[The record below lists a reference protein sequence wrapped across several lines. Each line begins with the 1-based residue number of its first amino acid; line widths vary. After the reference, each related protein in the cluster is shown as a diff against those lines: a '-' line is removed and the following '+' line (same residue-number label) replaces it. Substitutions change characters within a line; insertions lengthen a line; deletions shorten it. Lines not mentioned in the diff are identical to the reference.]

1 MAIQFVKPIETEY
14 DSQFMP
20 LPLDTIYKNI
30 ETQQQGLDTARADLN
45 KTQINLKGPF
55 WAAQQGAETPIKDKY
70 QKQVDELK
78 ERLEK
83 DKGNYSVIA
92 SKLAEVNQKFQN
104 DPEVQ
109 QLIRH
114 EQLEKKNIDLAKI
127 AGGTAFMPN
136 IQYVD
141 SATQEIKFK
150 DWRNVKDEDI
160 VAPVE
165 DKTLEHVNKLVVEKL
180 QEQYRITYNKPQ
192 AFVYK
197 DPASG
202 AYIVLEEPGTSS
214 KKEIISSNPIISKA
228 IKSASELLA
237 LDASGQGRIL
247 REFKENPFVPPVIL
261 PNGQQV
267 IKRGYSSPAELEK
280 FIEKAVDIVSY
291 QRTEEKSPKYRVEI
305 EGTALDA
312 GSSGGGVSPQPIDYN
327 YTIFQGPTVDAS
339 GASNYSQNLGDLQ
352 LSVERMEATTFNNYI
367 KELGTIAAVT
377 NGTGN
382 AAYNVITEFDGILNE
397 LLTNAELSS
406 RAMQLFRDGDNQGN
420 EYTLYSLLQDKDAAL
435 VDNNLAKLM
444 DELGEEGENK
454 SVYRDARAKFFTLM
468 NNLADSP
475 DKATQ
480 DIAERFFAMNT
491 EITDKKLVVQN
502 LEKIEEQI
510 GKTVISEALKNAEF
524 QAELAKIYPDATRR
538 NNVIEALKENNGDNN
553 TALSFYKALGGDKYE
568 LSILDPSVG
577 NYFKGIFSTELE
589 QQYLGQA
596 RELTKNS
603 KFDKLYSALDKFRQ
617 TNPVTAKI
625 AQEEYIVDLDNTE
638 SRSQFKKFFEEQK
651 DYYNNNPQNLLNLF
665 QNYGYTAGK
674 DIGKTNLNLN
684 DVREVFNNA
693 TLKSPNFSL
702 DADEQV
708 KVSDINLG
716 SLGESSLPIM
726 YVTVKDK
733 KGDSSTIPVTLP
745 QVNKT
750 DLAEFIGSFVADD
763 NSNVQDKGAEIYA
776 RVLLAPS
783 SISSVATALAIT
795 ENSGRLKDEV
805 IKFKFQNEDYA
816 IKINGQNN
824 STIGKLTDPNDIST
838 FAPLSETKTKNGE
851 RLPVNIS
858 NFSQFL
864 RFMGYHQMQ
873 YLSDQ
878 GDLAAGESQRQRDAT
893 YGGLSRGSQ
902 MFDGQSDG
910 NTTTT
915 TSTTGAGGSTGG
927 SLGKFRME

>member
-55 WAAQQGAETPIKDKY
+55 WASQQNAETPIKEKY
-70 QKQVDELK
+70 QSEVDELK
-78 ERLEK
+78 ERLER

-109 QLIRH
+109 KLVRQ
-114 EQLEKKNIDLAKI
+114 EQLEKKNIDLGKI
-127 AGGTAFMPN
+127 QGGTAFMPN

-141 SATQEIKFK
+141 PVTQEIKFK
-150 DWRNVKDEDI
+150 DWKDVKDEDI

-180 QEQYRITYNKPQ
+180 QEQYRLTYNKPQ

-202 AYIVLEEPGTSS
+202 AYIVLEEPGTLS
-214 KKEIISSNPIISKA
+214 KKEIISSNPIIAKA
-228 IKSASELLA
+228 IRSASELLA

-267 IKRGYSSPAELEK
+267 VKRGYSSPAELEK
-280 FIEKAVDIVSY
+280 FIERAVDIVSY
-291 QRTEEKSPKYRVEI
+291 QRTEEKSPKYRVET
-305 EGTALDA
+305 EGTALDP
-312 GSSGGGVSPQPIDYN
+312 GSSSGGVSPQPIDYN

-352 LSVERMEATTFNNYI
+352 LSVERMEATAFNNYI

-397 LLTNAELSS
+397 LLANAELSS
-406 RAMQLFRDGDNQGN
+406 RAMQLFRDGDNLGN

-524 QAELAKIYPDATRR
+524 QTELARIYPDATRR
-538 NNVIEALKENNGDNN
+538 NNVIEALKENNGKNN
-553 TALSFYKALGGDKYE
+553 TALLFYKALGGDKYE

-577 NYFKGIFSTELE
+577 DYFKGIFSTELE

-596 RELTKNS
+596 RQLTKDS
-603 KFDKLYSALDKFRQ
+603 KFDKLYSALDNFRQ
-617 TNPVTAKI
+617 NNPVTAKI

-638 SRSQFKKFFEEQK
+638 SRSQFKKFFEGQK
-651 DYYNNNPQNLLNLF
+651 DYYNKNPQNLLNLF

-684 DVREVFNNA
+684 DIREVFNNA

-702 DADEQV
+702 EAEEEV

-745 QVNKT
+745 QVNKN

-824 STIGKLTDPNDIST
+824 STIGKLTNPNDIST

-873 YLSDQ
+873 YLSVQ
-878 GDLAAGESQRQRDAT
+878 GDLAAGEAQRQRDVT
-893 YGGLSRGSQ
+893 YSGLPDASQ
-902 MFDGQSDG
+902 MFGGQSGG

-915 TSTTGAGGSTGG
+915 TTTTGVGGSTEG

>member
-180 QEQYRITYNKPQ
+180 QEQYRLTYNKPQ

-202 AYIVLEEPGTSS
+202 AYVVLEEPGTTS
-214 KKEIISSNPIISKA
+214 KKEIIKNNPIISQA
-228 IKSASELLA
+228 IRAASELLA

-247 REFKENPFVPPVIL
+247 KEFKENPFVPPVTL
-261 PNGQQV
+261 SNGQQV
-267 IKRGYSSPAELEK
+267 VKRGYSNPAELEK
-280 FIEKAVDIVSY
+280 FIERAVDIVSY
-291 QRTEEKSPKYRVEI
+291 QRTEEKAPKVRVET

-312 GSSGGGVSPQPIDYN
+312 GSSSGVSPQPIDYN
-327 YTIFQGPTVDAS
+327 FMLVSGPTVDYTPT
-339 GASNYSQNLGDLQ
+339 SNYSQTLGDLRRTI
-352 LSVERMEATTFNNYI
+352 EGNEATAFNNYI
-367 KELGTIAAVT
+367 LQIADLSATSPKAKAVL
-377 NGTGN
+377 
-382 AAYNVITEFDGILNE
+382 DGLDDM
-397 LLTNAELSS
+397 L
-406 RAMQLFRDGDNQGN
+406 R
-420 EYTLYSLLQDKDAAL
+420 AAL
-435 VDNNLAKLM
+435 QGEAIDEKKYRFIQQYKENPATTLFAVFNEEGKDDQSRLSGFVTELKEIKDNNETFQNVRAEFFRLMNDLAKDP
-444 DELGEEGENK
+444 DEATRVIAEQ
-454 SVYRDARAKFFTLM
+454 FFKMNAQISDDKLVA
-468 NNLADSP
+468 NNL
-475 DKATQ
+475 
-480 DIAERFFAMNT
+480 ER
-491 EITDKKLVVQN
+491 
-502 LEKIEEQI
+502 IESQI
-510 GKTVISEALKNAEF
+510 GKTIISEAFKDSEFLAEF
-524 QAELAKIYPDATRR
+524 NRLYKDNPKQAEAWKNILLD
-538 NNVIEALKENNGDNN
+538 ENSTNARIMYG
-553 TALSFYKALGGDKYE
+553 ALGGDKQQ
-568 LSILDPSVG
+568 LAVLDPT
-577 NYFKGIFSTELE
+577 FLE
-589 QQYLGQA
+589 YAGDVFMDALDLQYQGQA
-596 RELTKNS
+596 REIARNSGEQSIFQALKNF
-603 KFDKLYSALDKFRQ
+603 KEKTNITARIQ
-617 TNPVTAKI
+617 T
-625 AQEEYIVDLDNTE
+625 EEYIKDTSEGEKASRNFNPVLNTL
-638 SRSQFKKFFEEQK
+638 K
-651 DYYNNNPQNLLNLF
+651 DHYNKDENSFLTLLQNS
-665 QNYGYTAGK
+665 GYSVLEKGK
-674 DIGKTNLNLN
+674 SEFNLN
-684 DVREVFNNA
+684 DVREIFNNSMI
-693 TLKSPNFSL
+693 KSPDFKL
-702 DADEQV
+702 AGDEEV
-708 KVSDINLG
+708 TISSVDLG
-716 SLGESSLPIM
+716 SLGESSLPII
-726 YVTVKDK
+726 YFTVKDK
-733 KGDSSTIPVTLP
+733 SGRSSTLP
-745 QVNKT
+745 IKLPEANKPE
-750 DLAEFIGSFVADD
+750 LSKIIGELIADD
-763 NSNVQDKGAEIYA
+763 NPNVQDKGASIYA
-776 RVLLAPS
+776 RVLLNESYIS
-783 SISSVATALAIT
+783 SISTALNI
-795 ENSGRLKDEV
+795 SDKSDRLKGTIID
-805 IKFKFQNEDYA
+805 FKLGEEPYQV
-816 IKINGQNN
+816 KIEGKG
-824 STIGKLTDPNDIST
+824 TYVIGKQTAAGK
-838 FAPLSETKTKNGE
+838 FAPLAKTKTATSTE
-851 RLPVNIS
+851 LPASVS

>member
-55 WAAQQGAETPIKDKY
+55 WASQQGAETPIKEKY
-70 QKQVDELK
+70 QSEVDELK
-78 ERLEK
+78 ERLER

-109 QLIRH
+109 KLVKQ
-114 EQLEKKNIDLAKI
+114 EELEKKNIDLGKI

-141 SATQEIKFK
+141 PVTQEIKFK
-150 DWRNVKDEDI
+150 DWRNINDEDI

-165 DKTLEHVNKLVVEKL
+165 DKTFEHVNKLVVDRL
-180 QEQYRITYNKPQ
+180 QEQSKKEYDNPT

-197 DPASG
+197 DEASG
-202 AYIVLEEPGTSS
+202 AYIVMDKPGGNVIKT
-214 KKEIISSNPIISKA
+214 ISKNDPMINQA
-228 IKSASELLA
+228 IKSASEILA
-237 LDASGQGRIL
+237 VDASGQGRIL
-247 REFKENPFVPPVIL
+247 RDFKENPFL
-261 PNGQQV
+261 PRVSLSDGRKVYQRGFKDAQQ
-267 IKRGYSSPAELEK
+267 
-280 FIEKAVDIVSY
+280 IEQFVRNAVDVVSY
-291 QRTEEKSPKYRVEI
+291 LRTEEIAPEFTVKT
-305 EGTALDA
+305 EGTVLDA
-312 GSSGGGVSPQPIDYN
+312 SSSSGVSPQPIDYN

-397 LLTNAELSS
+397 LLANAELSS

-510 GKTVISEALKNAEF
+510 GKTVISEALKNPEF
-524 QAELAKIYPDATRR
+524 QTELARIYPNATTRK
-538 NNVIEALKENNGDNN
+538 NVIQALKENNGNNN

-577 NYFKGIFSTELE
+577 DYFKGIFSTELE

-596 RELTKNS
+596 RQLTKDF
-603 KFDKLYSALDKFRQ
+603 KYDKLYSALDNFRQ

-674 DIGKTNLNLN
+674 DIGKTDLNLN

-693 TLKSPNFSL
+693 TLKSPKFSL
-702 DADEQV
+702 EDDEEV

-745 QVNKT
+745 QVNKN

-763 NSNVQDKGAEIYA
+763 NGNVQDKGAEIYA
-776 RVLLAPS
+776 RVLLSPS

-873 YLSDQ
+873 YLSAQ
-878 GDLAAGESQRQRDAT
+878 GDLAAGEAQRQRDAT
-893 YGGLSRGSQ
+893 YSGLPSASQ
-902 MFDGQSDG
+902 IFGGQSGG

-915 TSTTGAGGSTGG
+915 TSTTGGGGSTGG